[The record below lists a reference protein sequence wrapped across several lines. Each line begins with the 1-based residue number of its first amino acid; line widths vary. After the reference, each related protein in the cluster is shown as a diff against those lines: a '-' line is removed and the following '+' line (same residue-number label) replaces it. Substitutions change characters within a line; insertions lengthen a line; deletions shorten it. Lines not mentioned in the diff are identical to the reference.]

1 MFMELFLDDFNMFN
15 NLDTHLP
22 KLCLCFDKWKE
33 FSISLN
39 PEKCMFL
46 VHSCIML
53 GYVVFKEGKLMD
65 LKEILAFVHMFT
77 PKTPKDI

>member
-1 MFMELFLDDFNMFN
+1 
-15 NLDTHLP
+15 
-22 KLCLCFDKWKE
+22 
-33 FSISLN
+33 
-39 PEKCMFL
+39 
-46 VHSCIML
+46 ML